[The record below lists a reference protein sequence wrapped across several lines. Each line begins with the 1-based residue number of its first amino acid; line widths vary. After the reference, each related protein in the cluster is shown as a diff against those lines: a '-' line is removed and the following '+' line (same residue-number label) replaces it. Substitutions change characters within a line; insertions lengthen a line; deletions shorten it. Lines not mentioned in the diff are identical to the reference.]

1 MSLFNNDMC
10 KFTSG
15 SAKVGAKGW
24 LSGQP
29 EPLTEALTQDVTL
42 TPRHCTS
49 GLDSLQ
55 GETSW
60 LCVYD
65 Q

>member
-1 MSLFNNDMC
+1 MFLLNNDMC

-15 SAKVGAKGW
+15 SVKMGTTGW

-29 EPLTEALTQDVTL
+29 DSLTEALTQDVKL

-49 GLDSLQ
+49 GLDLPQ
-55 GETSW
+55 GWNVMTV
-60 LCVYD
+60 CV
-65 Q
+65 